1 MTNNEFE
8 PDTCPLGVN
17 MAENGRTKI
26 LVVDDEPDNVE
37 LLTAYLSYDYDII
50 PAYSGRE
57 ALKILENSQ
66 PNLPDLVLMDIML
79 KDGMDG
85 VEAANHIHINYEI
98 PLVYITAYADDN
110 IMQRAKL
117 TEPFGY
123 ILKPFEES
131 ELRTNI
137 EIALYKHEMESKL
150 KESQKWLTAIL
161 NNTGDAMIATD
172 QDGYIKFMN
181 PFSEALTGWKQDNV
195 LGKPLKNIFYVESED
210 TGKAVEDPVE
220 KVIREGTFYGL
231 ASQTLLVTKSNTRIP
246 VDIIGSP
253 IKGENDKLIGIL
265 ISFCDISDRK
275 RIENIIYKKGMETN
289 F

>member
-1 MTNNEFE
+1 
-8 PDTCPLGVN
+8 

-57 ALKILENSQ
+57 ALNILEESQ
-66 PNLPDLVLMDIML
+66 QDLPDLVLMDIML

-85 VEAANHIHINYEI
+85 VEAADHIHVNYSI

-137 EIALYKHEMESKL
+137 EIALYKNEMENKL

-161 NNTGDAMIATD
+161 NNTGDAIIATD
-172 QDGYIKFMN
+172 QSGHVKFMN
-181 PFSEALTGWKQDNV
+181 PFAEALTGWKQDEV
-195 LGKPLKNIFYVESED
+195 LGKHLKDIFYVESEE
-210 TGKAVEDPVE
+210 TGNAVEDPVE
-220 KVIREGTFYGL
+220 KVMREGAFYGL

-253 IKGENDKLIGIL
+253 IKTENGKLIGIL
-265 ISFCDISDRK
+265 INFSDISERK
-275 RIENIIYKKGMETN
+275 KIENLIYKEGM
-289 F
+289 